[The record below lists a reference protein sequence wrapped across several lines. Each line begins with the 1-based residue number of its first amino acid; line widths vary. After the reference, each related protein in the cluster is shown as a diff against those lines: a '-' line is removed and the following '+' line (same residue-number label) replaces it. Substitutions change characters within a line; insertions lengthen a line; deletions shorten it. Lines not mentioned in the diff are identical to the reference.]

1 MRGFRD
7 KFSGEREMKNALNFK
22 LLSSA
27 VVAAT
32 LVAGCATL
40 GDQTPPLTI
49 DAIVARAKTGE
60 SSESLLASLRASR
73 ERFTLTGSDYAKL
86 KERGLPD
93 AVLDELQK
101 REIAD
106 ARDDEWR
113 RANPP
118 GWWRMWP
125 YYGFYDRPIV
135 IVRPPKPKS

>member
-1 MRGFRD
+1 M
-7 KFSGEREMKNALNFK
+7 ENALK
-22 LLSSA
+22 LKLAA
-27 VVAAT
+27 VAIAAT
-32 LVAGCATL
+32 LLAGCATM

-49 DAIVARAKTGE
+49 DTLVTRAKAGE

-113 RANPP
+113 RSNPA
-118 GWWRMWP
+118 GWWRAWP
-125 YYGFYDRPIV
+125 YYGFYERPIV